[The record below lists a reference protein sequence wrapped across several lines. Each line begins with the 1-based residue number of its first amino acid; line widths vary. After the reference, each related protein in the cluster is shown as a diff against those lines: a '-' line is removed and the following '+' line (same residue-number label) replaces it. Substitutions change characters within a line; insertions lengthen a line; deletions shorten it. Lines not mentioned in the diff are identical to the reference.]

1 MDTPPDPLVPTPE
14 EKLPSPEKSPL
25 AEKSILPTVLTPGD
39 KPPPPQRRSMKDRLS
54 VPSGPKTTQPT
65 IEGLELHAPS
75 PEKVASELGLPSD
88 SDVAKV
94 SNTECVRCS
103 NMQTIIEKAVKS
115 ALEKS
120 DRQESGELKR
130 QVECLTDSVDKLSK
144 RVEVLVETREGSS
157 SRYDHR
163 DDHRDDRHWNQ
174 RRGWS
179 SVSPDR
185 GGEDQMRRIRQK
197 KF

>member
-1 MDTPPDPLVPTPE
+1 
-14 EKLPSPEKSPL
+14 
-25 AEKSILPTVLTPGD
+25 
-39 KPPPPQRRSMKDRLS
+39 
-54 VPSGPKTTQPT
+54 
-65 IEGLELHAPS
+65 
-75 PEKVASELGLPSD
+75 
-88 SDVAKV
+88 
-94 SNTECVRCS
+94 
-103 NMQTIIEKAVKS
+103 MQTIIEKAVKS

-163 DDHRDDRHWNQ
+163 DDRRWNQ